1 MILRFKWMIPFIF
14 VFLWSTGFIG
24 AKYALAYI
32 EPFTLLLIRMILTLC
47 ILLVWALSRVKR
59 WPSINQAK
67 HQMFVGMLIH
77 GAYLGG
83 VFAAIKLGL
92 PAGITAIIVGVQ
104 PVLTALISVFWLH
117 QKLSNRQYLGFVF
130 GLLGVVG
137 TIGLTQGFSDFTFA
151 PAAVL
156 CALTALLGITLGSL
170 YQKKQ
175 GATVDLLAGMVWQYL
190 GCCIIM
196 AILSFGFESQK
207 IDWSFTLIAAL
218 AWLIVALSIVS
229 ILLLM
234 YLIREGEASKVAS
247 YFYLVPIVASIQAWW
262 LFDETLSL
270 PALVAMGMTVYG
282 VYLVISKQNS
292 MKN

>member
-1 MILRFKWMIPFIF
+1 MIPFVF

-32 EPFTLLLIRMILTLC
+32 EPFTLLLVRMILTLC
-47 ILLVWALSRVKR
+47 ILFVWALFRVKR

-77 GAYLGG
+77 GAFLGG

-92 PAGITAIIVGVQ
+92 PAGITSIITGVQ
-104 PVLTALISVFWLH
+104 PILTALISVFWLH
-117 QKLSNRQYLGFVF
+117 QRLSNRQYLGFAF

-207 IDWSFTLIAAL
+207 IDWSFTLIVAL

-292 MKN
+292 T

>member
-1 MILRFKWMIPFIF
+1 MIPFIF

-32 EPFTLLLIRMILTLC
+32 EPFTLLLVRMILTLC
-47 ILLVWALSRVKR
+47 ILLVWALSRVKH
-59 WPSINQAK
+59 WPSRKQAK
-67 HQMFVGMLIH
+67 HQMCIGMLIH

-117 QKLSNRQYLGFVF
+117 QKLSYRQYLGFAF

-137 TIGLTQGFSDFTFA
+137 TIGLTQGFSDFTFSS
-151 PAAVL
+151 AAVL
-156 CALTALLGITLGSL
+156 CALIALLGITIGSL

-175 GATVDLLAGMVWQYL
+175 GANVDLLAGMVWQYL

-207 IDWSFTLIAAL
+207 IDWSVTLIAAL
-218 AWLIVALSIVS
+218 AWLIVALSILS

-234 YLIREGEASKVAS
+234 YLIREGEVSKVAS

-270 PALVAMGMTVYG
+270 PAIVAMGMTVYG
-282 VYLVISKQNS
+282 VYLVVSKQNE
-292 MKN
+292 

>member
-1 MILRFKWMIPFIF
+1 MIPFVF

-32 EPFTLLLIRMILTLC
+32 EPFTLLLVRMILTLC
-47 ILLVWALSRVKR
+47 ILLVWALFRVKR

-77 GAYLGG
+77 GAFLGG

-92 PAGITAIIVGVQ
+92 PAGITSIITGVQ
-104 PVLTALISVFWLH
+104 PILTALISVFWLH
-117 QKLSNRQYLGFVF
+117 QRLSNRQYLGFAF

-207 IDWSFTLIAAL
+207 IDWSFTLIVAL

-262 LFDETLSL
+262 LFDETLSP

-292 MKN
+292 T

>member
-1 MILRFKWMIPFIF
+1 MTSQLTRLIPFIF

-24 AKYALAYI
+24 AKYALDYI
-32 EPFTLLLIRMILTLC
+32 EPFTLLLVRMLLTLS
-47 ILLVWALSRVKR
+47 ILSVWALFRVKQ
-59 WPSINQAK
+59 WPSINQAR
-67 HQMFVGMLIH
+67 HLMGVGMLIH

-104 PVLTALISVFWLH
+104 PVLTALLSVFWFR
-117 QKLSNRQYLGFVF
+117 QVLSKRQYLGFIC

-151 PAAVL
+151 PASVA
-156 CALTALLGITLGSL
+156 CALAALLGITLGSL
-170 YQKKQ
+170 YQKKH
-175 GATVDLLAGMVWQYL
+175 GANVDLLAGTVWQYI

-196 AILSFGFESQK
+196 AILSFSFESQR

-218 AWLIVALSIVS
+218 AWLILALSITA

-234 YLIREGEASKVAS
+234 YLIREGEVSKVAS
-247 YFYLVPIVASIQAWW
+247 YFYLVPVVASILAWW

-270 PALVAMGMTVYG
+270 PALVAMCVTIFG
-282 VYLVISKQNS
+282 VYLVISKEKS
-292 MKN
+292 VKK

>member
-1 MILRFKWMIPFIF
+1 MIPFVF

-32 EPFTLLLIRMILTLC
+32 EPFTLLLVRMILTLC
-47 ILLVWALSRVKR
+47 ILFVWALFRVKR

-77 GAYLGG
+77 GAFLGG

-92 PAGITAIIVGVQ
+92 PAGITSIITGVQ
-104 PVLTALISVFWLH
+104 PILTALISVFWLH
-117 QKLSNRQYLGFVF
+117 QRLSNRQYLGFAF

-207 IDWSFTLIAAL
+207 IDWSFTLIVAL

-262 LFDETLSL
+262 LFDETLSP

-292 MKN
+292 T

>member
-1 MILRFKWMIPFIF
+1 MIPFVF

-32 EPFTLLLIRMILTLC
+32 EPFTLLLVRMILTLC
-47 ILLVWALSRVKR
+47 ILLVWALFRVKR

-77 GAYLGG
+77 GAFLGG

-92 PAGITAIIVGVQ
+92 PAGITSIITGVQ
-104 PVLTALISVFWLH
+104 PILTALISVFWLH
-117 QKLSNRQYLGFVF
+117 QRLSNRQYLGFAF

-207 IDWSFTLIAAL
+207 IDWSFTLIVAL

-292 MKN
+292 T

>member
-1 MILRFKWMIPFIF
+1 
-14 VFLWSTGFIG
+14 
-24 AKYALAYI
+24 
-32 EPFTLLLIRMILTLC
+32 
-47 ILLVWALSRVKR
+47 
-59 WPSINQAK
+59 
-67 HQMFVGMLIH
+67 MFVGMLIH
-77 GAYLGG
+77 GAFLGG

-92 PAGITAIIVGVQ
+92 PAGITSIITGVQ
-104 PVLTALISVFWLH
+104 PILTALISVFWLH
-117 QKLSNRQYLGFVF
+117 QRLSNRQYLGFAF

-137 TIGLTQGFSDFTFA
+137 TIGLTKGFSDFTFA

-207 IDWSFTLIAAL
+207 IDWSFTLIVAL

-247 YFYLVPIVASIQAWW
+247 YFYLVPIVASIQSWW
-262 LFDETLSL
+262 LFDETLSP

-292 MKN
+292 T